1 MKTAISAR
9 ILFSKED
16 FMRTINSNSCVAL
29 YKALNLQFDFD
40 FYIVM
45 DKATLSPVSVH
56 LSRNEFEPLKPEYT
70 VLEVEYPENG
80 NLQQAI
86 ITSAKNAKLIA

>member
-1 MKTAISAR
+1 
-9 ILFSKED
+9 
-16 FMRTINSNSCVAL
+16 MRTINSNSCVAL
-29 YKALNLQFDFD
+29 YKALNLQFNFD

-70 VLEVEYPENG
+70 VIEVEYPENG
-80 NLQQAI
+80 NLQDAV
-86 ITSAKNAKLIA
+86 ITAAKNAKLIA